1 MNKFLLSV
9 AAMAVVATACSDD
22 DDNDITGPVSTRE
35 YVQIE
40 RLGNPLVSEV
50 FFLNRDHGLHNTSIP
65 STDVANGFKTKIE
78 SFIRDVAGR
87 NNAVQTT
94 VSSVLVP
101 DMLLVFP
108 NRDASTSGWLGW
120 ALANGW
126 GGRNLSDDV
135 VDAGLAAVFGNLLD
149 DSNTSP
155 GLASDNVNAND
166 KPFSPTFP
174 YLAAPTQ

>member
-1 MNKFLLSV
+1 MKTLLLAV
-9 AAMAVVATACSDD
+9 AAMTVLTTACSD
-22 DDNDITGPVSTRE
+22 DDNDITGPTSDRE
-35 YVQIE
+35 FVQIE

-50 FFLNRDHGLHNTSIP
+50 FFMKRDHGLHNTSIP

-78 SFIRDVAGR
+78 AFIRDVAGR
-87 NNAVQTT
+87 NATVQTT

-108 NRDASTSGWLGW
+108 NRNPSTSGWLGW

-126 GGRNLSDDV
+126 GGRNLADDV
-135 VDAGLAAVFGNLLD
+135 VDAGLAAVFGSLLNG
-149 DSNTSP
+149 SNTSP
-155 GLASDNVNAND
+155 GLSSDNVGAND
-166 KPFSPTFP
+166 KSFSTTFP

>member
-1 MNKFLLSV
+1 MKTLWLSL
-9 AAMAVVATACSDD
+9 AAMTVFTAACSD
-22 DDNDITGPVSTRE
+22 DDNDITGPTNNRE
-35 YVQIE
+35 FVQIE

-50 FFLNRDHGLHNTSIP
+50 FFMKRDHGLHNTSIP

-78 SFIRDVAGR
+78 AFIRDVAGR
-87 NNAVQTT
+87 NATVQTT

-108 NRDASTSGWLGW
+108 NRTPSTSGWLGW

-135 VDAGLAAVFGNLLD
+135 VDAGLAAVFGSLLNG
-149 DSNTSP
+149 SNTSP
-155 GLASDNVNAND
+155 GLASDNVGAND
-166 KPFSPTFP
+166 KTFTTTFP
-174 YLAAPTQ
+174 YLAAPSQ

>member
-1 MNKFLLSV
+1 MKTFWLSL
-9 AAMAVVATACSDD
+9 AAMTVFTTACSD
-22 DDNDITGPVSTRE
+22 DDNDITGPTNNRE
-35 YVQIE
+35 FVQIE

-50 FFLNRDHGLHNTSIP
+50 FFMKRDHGLHNTSIP

-78 SFIRDVAGR
+78 AFIRDVAGR
-87 NNAVQTT
+87 NATVQTT

-108 NRDASTSGWLGW
+108 NRNPSTSGWLGW

-126 GGRNLSDDV
+126 GGRNLADDV
-135 VDAGLAAVFGNLLD
+135 VDAGLAAVFGSLLNG
-149 DSNTSP
+149 SNTSP
-155 GLASDNVNAND
+155 GLSSDNVGAND
-166 KPFSPTFP
+166 KAFTTTFP

>member
-22 DDNDITGPVSTRE
+22 DDNGITGPNATRE

-50 FFLNRDHGLHNTSIP
+50 FFLKRDHGLHNTSIP
-65 STDVANGFKTKIE
+65 ATDEANGFKTKIE
-78 SFIRDVAGR
+78 TFIRDVAGR
-87 NNAVQTT
+87 NATVQTT

-108 NRDASTSGWLGW
+108 NRSPASSGWLGW

-126 GGRNLSDDV
+126 GGRNLADDV
-135 VDAGLAAVFGNLLD
+135 VDAGLAAVFGNLLAAR
-149 DSNTSP
+149 NTSP
-155 GLASDNVNAND
+155 GLASDNVGAND
-166 KPFSPTFP
+166 KPFVAMFP

>member
-1 MNKFLLSV
+1 MKTLWLSL
-9 AAMAVVATACSDD
+9 AVLAVFGTACGDD
-22 DDNDITGPVSTRE
+22 DDDITGPITNRE
-35 YVQIE
+35 FVQIE

-50 FFLNRDHGLHNTSIP
+50 FFMKRDHGLHNTSIP
-65 STDVANGFKTKIE
+65 STDIANGFKTKIE

-87 NNAVQTT
+87 NTTVQTT

-108 NRDASTSGWLGW
+108 NRNPSTSGWLGW

-126 GGRNLSDDV
+126 GGRNLADDV
-135 VDAGLAAVFGNLLD
+135 VDAGLAAVFGSLLNG
-149 DSNTSP
+149 SNTSP
-155 GLASDNVNAND
+155 GLSSDNVGAND
-166 KPFSPTFP
+166 KSFSTTFP

>member
-1 MNKFLLSV
+1 MKTLWLSL
-9 AAMAVVATACSDD
+9 AAMTVLTTACSD
-22 DDNDITGPVSTRE
+22 DDNDITGPTDNRE
-35 YVQIE
+35 FVQIE

-50 FFLNRDHGLHNTSIP
+50 FFLKRDHGLHNTSIP

-78 SFIRDVAGR
+78 TFIRDVAGR
-87 NNAVQTT
+87 NATVQTT

-108 NRDASTSGWLGW
+108 NRNPSTSGWLGW

-135 VDAGLAAVFGNLLD
+135 VDAGLAAVFGSLLNG
-149 DSNTSP
+149 SNTSP
-155 GLASDNVNAND
+155 GLASDNVGAND
-166 KPFSPTFP
+166 KAFTTTFP

>member
-1 MNKFLLSV
+1 MKKLFLLA
-9 AAMAVVATACSDD
+9 AAMAIVSTACSDD
-22 DDNDITGPVSTRE
+22 DTDITGPISTRE

-50 FFLNRDHGLHNTSIP
+50 FFMKRDHGLHNTSIP
-65 STDVANGFKTKIE
+65 STDEANGFKTKIE
-78 SFIRDVAGR
+78 TFIRDVAGR
-87 NNAVQTT
+87 NATVQTT

-108 NRDASTSGWLGW
+108 NRNPTTSGWLGW

-126 GGRNLSDDV
+126 GGRNLADDV
-135 VDAGLAAVFGNLLD
+135 VDAGLAAVFGTLLNG
-149 DSNTSP
+149 SNNSP
-155 GLASDNVNAND
+155 GLSSDNVGAND
-166 KPFSPTFP
+166 KPFATTFP

>member
-1 MNKFLLSV
+1 MKTLCLSL
-9 AAMAVVATACSDD
+9 AALTVLTTACSD
-22 DDNDITGPVSTRE
+22 DDNDITGPTNNRE
-35 YVQIE
+35 FVQIE

-50 FFLNRDHGLHNTSIP
+50 FFMKRDHGLHNTSIP

-78 SFIRDVAGR
+78 AFIRDVAGR
-87 NNAVQTT
+87 NATVQTT

-108 NRDASTSGWLGW
+108 NRNPSSSGWLGW

-126 GGRNLSDDV
+126 GGRNLADDV
-135 VDAGLAAVFGNLLD
+135 VDAGLAAVFGSLLNG
-149 DSNTSP
+149 SNTSP
-155 GLASDNVNAND
+155 GLSSDNVGAND
-166 KPFSPTFP
+166 KTFSTTFP

>member
-1 MNKFLLSV
+1 MKKLSLLA
-9 AAMAVVATACSDD
+9 AAMAVVSTACSDD
-22 DDNDITGPVSTRE
+22 DTDITGPISTRE

-50 FFLNRDHGLHNTSIP
+50 FFMKRDHGLHNTSIP
-65 STDVANGFKTKIE
+65 STDEANGFKTKIE
-78 SFIRDVAGR
+78 TFIRDVAGR
-87 NNAVQTT
+87 NATVQTT

-108 NRDASTSGWLGW
+108 NRNPTTSGWLGW

-126 GGRNLSDDV
+126 GGRNLADDV
-135 VDAGLAAVFGNLLD
+135 VDAGLAAVFGTLLNG
-149 DSNTSP
+149 SNTSP
-155 GLASDNVNAND
+155 GLSSDNVGAND
-166 KPFSPTFP
+166 KPFATTFP

>member
-1 MNKFLLSV
+1 MKTLLLAV
-9 AAMAVVATACSDD
+9 AAMTVLTTACSD
-22 DDNDITGPVSTRE
+22 DDNDITGPTSDRE
-35 YVQIE
+35 FVQIE

-50 FFLNRDHGLHNTSIP
+50 FFMKRDHGLHNTSIP

-78 SFIRDVAGR
+78 AFIRDVAGR
-87 NNAVQTT
+87 NATVQTT

-108 NRDASTSGWLGW
+108 NRDPSTSGWLGW

-126 GGRNLSDDV
+126 GGRNLADDV
-135 VDAGLAAVFGNLLD
+135 VDAGLAAVFGSLLNG
-149 DSNTSP
+149 SNTSP
-155 GLASDNVNAND
+155 GLSTDNVGSND
-166 KPFSPTFP
+166 KSFGTTFP

>member
-1 MNKFLLSV
+1 MKTLLLAV
-9 AAMAVVATACSDD
+9 AVMTVLTTACSD
-22 DDNDITGPVSTRE
+22 DDNDITGPTNDRE
-35 YVQIE
+35 FVQIE

-50 FFLNRDHGLHNTSIP
+50 FFMKRDHGLHNTSIP

-78 SFIRDVAGR
+78 TFIRDVAGR
-87 NNAVQTT
+87 NATVQTT

-108 NRDASTSGWLGW
+108 NRNPATSGWLGW

-126 GGRNLSDDV
+126 GGRNLADDV
-135 VDAGLAAVFGNLLD
+135 VDAGLAAVFGSLLNG
-149 DSNTSP
+149 SNTSP
-155 GLASDNVNAND
+155 GLSTDNVGAND
-166 KPFSPTFP
+166 KTFTATFP

>member
-1 MNKFLLSV
+1 MKTLLLAV
-9 AAMAVVATACSDD
+9 AVMTVLTTACSD
-22 DDNDITGPVSTRE
+22 DDNDITGPTNDRE
-35 YVQIE
+35 FVQIE

-50 FFLNRDHGLHNTSIP
+50 FFMKRDHGLHNTSIP

-78 SFIRDVAGR
+78 TFIRDVAGR
-87 NNAVQTT
+87 NATVQTT

-108 NRDASTSGWLGW
+108 NRNPSTSGWLGW

-126 GGRNLSDDV
+126 GGRNLADDV
-135 VDAGLAAVFGNLLD
+135 VDAGLAAVFGSLLNG
-149 DSNTSP
+149 SNTSP
-155 GLASDNVNAND
+155 GLSTDNVGAND
-166 KPFSPTFP
+166 KTFTATFP